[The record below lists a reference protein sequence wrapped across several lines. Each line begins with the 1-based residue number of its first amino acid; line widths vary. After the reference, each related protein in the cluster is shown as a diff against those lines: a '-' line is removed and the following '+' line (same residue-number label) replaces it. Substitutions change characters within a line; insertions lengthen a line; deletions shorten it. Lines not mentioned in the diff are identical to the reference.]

1 MDSDVFMNQISLALS
16 KPIQQRCADLAI
28 LFQRGSLRDLQAIFP
43 LLVDNIFG
51 PQGTLSWGLRSI
63 TITLKSHDFHT
74 LQQFLSPCGP
84 FFQLIYGLLKDPF
97 IKYDF
102 SVAFLPTK
110 LRQMFESS
118 KIHPFYADLI
128 HINPQNKQVTW
139 LTLNPFDYYM
149 FHFAYHLINPW
160 HQRSG
165 IPLRSSWSTVYYIL
179 CCDYVLHFLPTTVG
193 AVILPVINYNGKN
206 PIQHYQQQ
214 VVRPPT
220 KVSKLLKTNLFG
232 EVPSEYTPV
241 LQPLEKHPR
250 SEIWRSETILT
261 VFLDMWLNNDQIS
274 HSFEN
279 NFNITS
285 SKQPLHFNELPAGE
299 YIRIIRVLV
308 KQLHGFASSG
318 KVDDSN
324 LGELKKITLPMMQG
338 KMYIFL
344 RNLVHR
350 WPLDGSFRL
359 VLELWLSFIQPWRY
373 PGYPHTKLPPT
384 QPEVHPDMD
393 DNTNTAVKAV
403 DREYLQFIAENILA
417 YVVIFQQ
424 LLPRFL
430 RVDLASPKNSLML
443 YRLTKVYDQ
452 PNLVSLI
459 REIEYCIENNDFSPT
474 HGFNMPNTMPP
485 LSPTSKWSSNT
496 GYFDPA
502 QMKSGPNSTFNASAR
517 ARSFSNTKYSGIV
530 RQKINELE
538 GPNFCFKPLFAG
550 AAAQEVFEL
559 IGHIRKAE
567 CTAENV
573 IRTRLQEIEKNYSG
587 VMGFLKS
594 LVLSGEHSTDEFT
607 LEERKKVPLY
617 LNFSLQYL
625 TDMFQITEP
634 ANINQDITPET
645 SFTNQH
651 TNITDN
657 SLDSLLTPKRV
668 MERKKTITYEGDPD
682 LHPIRSNEF
691 KLLVRMFY
699 HWASKLNEK
708 YLPLI
713 CQFYYREDFTGR
725 FARQIIMKPITIYR
739 YDKSIS
745 GKSPRI
751 SEHLPPRISFRR
763 FASHQFVA
771 YVVIAILINQTHIYE
786 HNSFNDST
794 LTDSF

>member
-63 TITLKSHDFHT
+63 TVTLKSQDFHT

-102 SVAFLPTK
+102 SVAFLP
-110 LRQMFESS
+110 
-118 KIHPFYADLI
+118 II
-128 HINPQNKQVTW
+128 
-139 LTLNPFDYYM
+139 
-149 FHFAYHLINPW
+149 
-160 HQRSG
+160 
-165 IPLRSSWSTVYYIL
+165 
-179 CCDYVLHFLPTTVG
+179 
-193 AVILPVINYNGKN
+193 VIFKS
-206 PIQHYQQQ
+206 
-214 VVRPPT
+214 RPPN

-232 EVPSEYTPV
+232 EVPSEYTAV

-279 NFNITS
+279 NFNIAS
-285 SKQPLHFNELPAGE
+285 AKQPLHFNELPAGE
-299 YIRIIRVLV
+299 YIRITRVLV

-373 PGYPHTKLPPT
+373 PGYPHTKLPPN

-393 DNTNTAVKAV
+393 DNTNTATKAV

-417 YVVIFQQ
+417 YVIIFQQ

-443 YRLTKVYDQ
+443 YRLTKVFDQ
-452 PNLVSLI
+452 PNLVNLI

-474 HGFNMPNTMPP
+474 HGFSMPNSMPP

-496 GYFDPA
+496 AYFDPA
-502 QMKSGPNSTFNASAR
+502 QMKSGPNSTFNASSR
-517 ARSFSNTKYSGIV
+517 VARSFSNTKYSGIV

-538 GPNFCFKPLFAG
+538 GPNFHFKPLFAG

-559 IGHIRKAE
+559 IGHIKKAE
-567 CTAENV
+567 RTAENV
-573 IRTRLQEIEKNYSG
+573 IRARLEEIDKNSSG
-587 VMGFLKS
+587 FMGFFKS
-594 LVLSGEHSTDEFT
+594 LLLTGENSTDEFT

-634 ANINQDITPET
+634 SNIDQDITPEN
-645 SFTNQH
+645 SFVHQQN
-651 TNITDN
+651 NITDN
-657 SLDSLLTPKRV
+657 SLDSLLTPRRV

-713 CQFYYREDFTGR
+713 CQLYYRDDFTGR
-725 FARQIIMKPITIYR
+725 FARQIIMKPMTIYR

-751 SEHLPPRISFRR
+751 AEHLPPRISFRR

-771 YVVIAILINQTHIYE
+771 YVVIAILISKLFDYSLTSIVFFVIFCWFCVACFKAFTDNTHVYE
-786 HNSFNDST
+786 HHSYNDSS